1 MDARLPM
8 DLATIVGIVLC
19 TLLILASIIMGGSPI
34 IFVNIPSVLIVVG
47 GTIGA
52 TLIRNPLA
60 EVIGT
65 AKIAAKAFTI
75 KLAEPLQLITRIVE
89 FSRKARKEGM
99 LALENVDC
107 GYDFLKK
114 GISLAVDGL
123 EQDEIKA
130 ILTNDLQG
138 MVNRHKRGREILE
151 GMGQAAPAF
160 GMIGTL
166 IGLVQMLAS
175 MDDPSSIGPSMAVA
189 LLTTLY
195 GALIANV
202 ICIPL
207 ADKLKV
213 RSREEVLAMSICLE
227 GILCLAQGDN
237 PNAIDQ
243 KLKAFLSPKAREE
256 KPQGKQ
262 PAAEPEEQAA

>member
-1 MDARLPM
+1 M
-8 DLATIVGIVLC
+8 DLATIIGIVLC
-19 TLLILASIIMGGSPI
+19 IILIAGSIVLGGSPI
-34 IFVNIPSVLIVVG
+34 IFINIPSILIVIG

-65 AKIAAKAFTI
+65 AKIATKAFTV
-75 KLAEPLQLITRIVE
+75 KLTEPVVLIGRIVE

-99 LALENVDC
+99 LALESVDC
-107 GYDFLKK
+107 GYDFLQKA
-114 GISLAVDGL
+114 ITLAVDGL
-123 EQDEIKA
+123 EHEEIKS

-138 MVNRHKRGREILE
+138 TVNRHRRGREILE
-151 GMGQAAPAF
+151 GMGAAAPAF

-175 MDDPSSIGPSMAVA
+175 MDDPASIGPSMAVA

-202 ICIPL
+202 VCLPL

-213 RSREEVLAMSICLE
+213 RSKEEAMAMNICLV

-243 KLKAFLSPKAREE
+243 KLKAFLSPTAREQ
-256 KPQGKQ
+256 KPEAKQ

>member
-1 MDARLPM
+1 M
-8 DLATIVGIVLC
+8 DLATVVGIVLC
-19 TLLILASIIMGGSPI
+19 IILILGSILMGGAPI

-47 GTIGA
+47 GTLGA

-65 AKIAAKAFTI
+65 VKVVAKAFTV
-75 KLAEPLQLITRIVE
+75 KVQDPAELIVKVVE

-99 LALENVDC
+99 LALENIDC
-107 GYDFLKK
+107 GYDYLKK
-114 GISLAVDGL
+114 GITLAVDGL
-123 EQDEIKA
+123 EQEEIKS
-130 ILTNDLQG
+130 ILANDLQG
-138 MVNRHKRGREILE
+138 MVNRHKRGKEILE

-166 IGLVQMLAS
+166 IGLVQMLS
-175 MDDPSSIGPSMAVA
+175 NMDDPSAIGPAMAVA

-213 RSREEVLAMSICLE
+213 RSREEVLAMSICFE
-227 GILCLAQGDN
+227 GIVCLSQGDN

-243 KLKAFLSPKAREE
+243 KLKAFLSPKAREA
-256 KPQGKQ
+256 KPAEKQ
-262 PAAEPEEQAA
+262 PATEPKEQAA

>member
-1 MDARLPM
+1 M
-8 DLATIVGIVLC
+8 DLATVIGIVLC
-19 TLLILASIIMGGSPI
+19 IVLILGSILMGGSPI
-34 IFVNIPSVLIVVG
+34 IFVNVPSMLIVVG

-60 EVIGT
+60 EVTGT
-65 AKIAAKAFTI
+65 AKIVAKAFTV
-75 KLAEPLQLITRIVE
+75 KLIEPVPLIARIVE

-99 LALENVDC
+99 LALESVDC
-107 GYDFLKK
+107 GYDFLQKA
-114 GISLAVDGL
+114 ISLAVDGL
-123 EQDEIKA
+123 EQEEIKS
-130 ILTNDLQG
+130 ILSNDLQG
-138 MVNRHKRGREILE
+138 TVSRHKRGREILE
-151 GMGQAAPAF
+151 GMGASAPAF

-175 MDDPSSIGPSMAVA
+175 MDDPSTIGPSMAIA

-202 ICIPL
+202 ICLPL

-213 RSREEVLAMSICLE
+213 RSREEIMSMSICLE
-227 GILCLAQGDN
+227 GILCLSQGDN

-243 KLKAFLSPKAREE
+243 KLKAFLSPTAREQKAEE
-256 KPQGKQ
+256 KPL
-262 PAAEPEEQAA
+262 AAEPEEQAA

>member
-1 MDARLPM
+1 M

-19 TLLILASIIMGGSPI
+19 TILIMASIMMGSSPI
-34 IFVNIPSVLIVVG
+34 IFVDVPSVLIVVG
-47 GTIGA
+47 GTIGV

-65 AKIAAKAFTI
+65 AKVVTKAFTV
-75 KLAEPLQLITRIVE
+75 KLKDPSELISKIVE

-99 LALENVDC
+99 LALEKVDC
-107 GYDFLKK
+107 GYDYLQK
-114 GISLAVDGL
+114 GITLAVDGL
-123 EQDEIKA
+123 EQEEIKA

-138 MVNRHKRGREILE
+138 MVSRHKRGKEILD

-166 IGLVQMLAS
+166 IGLVQMLS
-175 MDDPSSIGPSMAVA
+175 NMEDPSSIGPAMAVA

-213 RSREEVLAMSICLE
+213 RSREEVLAMSICFE
-227 GILCLAQGDN
+227 GIVCLSQGDN

-243 KLKAFLSPKAREE
+243 KLKAFLSPKARET
-256 KPQGKQ
+256 KPPEKQ
-262 PAAEPEEQAA
+262 PGAESQEQAA

>member
-1 MDARLPM
+1 M
-8 DLATIVGIVLC
+8 DLATVVGIVLC
-19 TLLILASIIMGGSPI
+19 IILILSSIFLGGSPL

-52 TLIRNPLA
+52 TLMRNPLA
-60 EVIGT
+60 EVVGT
-65 AKIAAKAFTI
+65 AKIATKAFTV
-75 KLAEPLQLITRIVE
+75 KLSEPPELIARIVE

-107 GYDFLKK
+107 GYDFLQK

-123 EQDEIKA
+123 EEQEIKA
-130 ILTNDLQG
+130 ILTNDLRG
-138 MVNRHKRGREILE
+138 TVNRHKRGREILE
-151 GMGQAAPAF
+151 GMGGAAPAF

-175 MDDPSSIGPSMAVA
+175 MDDPSSIGPAMAVA

-202 ICIPL
+202 VCLPL

-213 RSREEVLAMSICLE
+213 RSSEEVLTMSICLE
-227 GILCLAQGDN
+227 GIICLAQGDN

-243 KLKAFLSPKAREE
+243 KLKAFLSPRAREE
-256 KPQGKQ
+256 KPKAE
-262 PAAEPEEQAA
+262 AAAPEPEEQPA

>member
-1 MDARLPM
+1 M

-19 TLLILASIIMGGSPI
+19 IVLIFASILLGGSPI
-34 IFVNIPSVLIVVG
+34 IFVNIPSILIVVG

-65 AKIAAKAFTI
+65 VKVVAKAFTI
-75 KLAEPLQLITRIVE
+75 KVKDPAELIVKIVE

-107 GYDFLKK
+107 GYDYLQK
-114 GISLAVDGL
+114 GITLAVDGL
-123 EQDEIKA
+123 EQEEIKA

-138 MVNRHKRGREILE
+138 MVNRHKRGKEILD

-166 IGLVQMLAS
+166 IGLV
-175 MDDPSSIGPSMAVA
+175 
-189 LLTTLY
+189 
-195 GALIANV
+195 
-202 ICIPL
+202 
-207 ADKLKV
+207 
-213 RSREEVLAMSICLE
+213 
-227 GILCLAQGDN
+227 
-237 PNAIDQ
+237 
-243 KLKAFLSPKAREE
+243 
-256 KPQGKQ
+256 
-262 PAAEPEEQAA
+262 

>member
-1 MDARLPM
+1 M

-19 TLLILASIIMGGSPI
+19 AVLIFASILVGGSPV
-34 IFVNIPSVLIVVG
+34 IFVNFPSVLIVVG
-47 GTIGA
+47 GTIGV

-60 EVIGT
+60 EVVGMV
-65 AKIAAKAFTI
+65 KVVAKAFTI
-75 KLAEPLQLITRIVE
+75 KLIDPHALIVRIVE

-107 GYDFLKK
+107 GYDYLQK
-114 GISLAVDGL
+114 GITLAVDGL
-123 EQDEIKA
+123 EQEEIKA

-138 MVNRHKRGREILE
+138 MVNRHKRGREILD

-166 IGLVQMLAS
+166 IGLVQMLAD
-175 MDDPSSIGPSMAVA
+175 MADPSSIGPAMAVA

-202 ICIPL
+202 VCIPL
-207 ADKLKV
+207 ADKLRM
-213 RSREEVLAMSICLE
+213 RSREEVLAMSICFE
-227 GILCLAQGDN
+227 GVVCLSQGDN

-243 KLKAFLSPKAREE
+243 KLKAFLSPKAREGKPPE
-256 KPQGKQ
+256 KQRSP
-262 PAAEPEEQAA
+262 EPEGQTA